1 MNMEKKRQLLELAN
15 NRVPLSQRAI
25 AVLCDTNPTSVA
37 KYERRALVKIKEALD
52 KIEEGIMPIAYPLPR
67 QNYARVSRS
76 RPCPV
81 CNKPDWCLIARD
93 GSHAICAR
101 VSLGGVYCGEP
112 GYKHQLTNQRAVTP
126 SPMMRDR
133 VDFDASGYAQRFER
147 AITPAQ
153 LELTAHELGVSS
165 YSLQRLRMG
174 WCAEHD
180 APAFPMWLRGDI
192 CGIRIRKD
200 GAKFCIVDSRNGFF
214 LPRGLSDA
222 IDTLYVVEGPTDTAA
237 ALDLGLD
244 AIGKPNAS
252 ACTDEL
258 IRILQSKQPEL
269 TVFMGENDRPDSRG
283 KAAGIDGPL
292 AQCKRAVASGLNA
305 VFVLPPRGKDLREWK
320 NAHGATRGMIE
331 KIVENAR
338 G

>member
-1 MNMEKKRQLLELAN
+1 MSIQEKLRLIERAN
-15 NRVPLSQRAI
+15 NREPLSQREVGI
-25 AVLCDTNPTSVA
+25 LCDVTHTCVSR
-37 KYERRALVKIKEALD
+37 YERSALVKIKEALD
-52 KIEEGIMPIAYPLPR
+52 KMEEGIMPIAHPLPR

-76 RPCPV
+76 RPCPI
-81 CNKPDWCLIARD
+81 CDKPDWCMVARD
-93 GSHAICAR
+93 GTHAICAR
-101 VSLGGVYCGEP
+101 VSLGGVFCGEP
-112 GYKHQLTNQRAVTP
+112 GYKHQLSGQRAVPT
-126 SPMMRDR
+126 SPMMRER

-153 LELTAHELGVSS
+153 LELTAYELGVSS

-180 APAFPMWLRGDI
+180 APAFPMWMRGDI

-258 IRILQSKQPEL
+258 IRILQAKQPEL
-269 TVFMGENDRPDSRG
+269 TVFMGENDAPDSRG

-292 AQCKRAVASGLNA
+292 AQCKRAVAAGLNA
-305 VFVLPPRGKDLREWK
+305 VFVLPPKGKDLRQWK
-320 NAHGATRGMIE
+320 NEYGATRGMVE
-331 KIVENAR
+331 LLVENAK
-338 G
+338 